1 MKFISKTNTTTKI
14 LLLAIYVAILTSLIL
29 IVSGINKTTNP
40 YKDYGTNPRDENMDI
55 SIRLKER
62 RTAPSGSNDLED
74 QYWDLQVYLHL
85 KDQNAIYRNVTVYTA
100 IEKNDGTF
108 KYEEK
113 TVSVLTGVNADKTL
127 TDATTDRNVFSSYG
141 ATSKTMVYDSTTK
154 EYTKNDGAPD
164 KIYVKVVYTIRE
176 DSKEEQKELT
186 YQCDVIKSTEED
198 FTKYQQTEIYK
209 NEKEEYV
216 DLNIENSPLS
226 VKVKTTLVENE
237 KESDTYRINLYCDPY
252 DEEGNNRMKSAAVAL
267 FLKSKNLKSD
277 KDNYFSDYIEFVQ
290 YYGAIPY
297 LYTIPQLATAYVG
310 DYDVDNLYVYTN
322 INYVNGKTDTSKV
335 YIPVSELPK
344 N

>member
-29 IVSGINKTTNP
+29 IVSGINKATNP
-40 YKDYGTNPRDENMDI
+40 YKDYGTNPSNENMDI

-85 KDQNAIYRNVTVYTA
+85 KDQNAIYRNVTIYTA

>member
-29 IVSGINKTTNP
+29 IVSGINKATNP
-40 YKDYGTNPRDENMDI
+40 YKDYGTNPSDENMDI

>member
-40 YKDYGTNPRDENMDI
+40 YKDYGTNPSDENMDI

>member
-14 LLLAIYVAILTSLIL
+14 LLLAIYVAILTSVIL
-29 IVSGINKTTNP
+29 IVSGLSKTTNP
-40 YKDYGTNPRDENMDI
+40 YKDYGTNPSDENMDI
-55 SIRLKER
+55 CIRLKER

-100 IEKNDGTF
+100 IGKSDGTF

-113 TVSVLTGVNADKTL
+113 TVSVLTGVNADKSL
-127 TDATTDRNVFSSYG
+127 SDAATDRNIFSSYG
-141 ATSKTMVYDSTTK
+141 ATSKTMIYNSTTK

-176 DSKEEQKELT
+176 DSKEEHRQLT

-198 FTKYQQTEIYK
+198 FAKYQKTETYK
-209 NEKEEYV
+209 KEKDDYV
-216 DLNIENSPLS
+216 DLKLENSPLS
-226 VKVKTTLVENE
+226 VKVKTTILDNE
-237 KESDTYRINLYCDPY
+237 KESDTYRVNLYCDPY
-252 DEEGNNRMKSAAVAL
+252 DDEGNNRMESAAIAL

-277 KDNYFSDYIEFVQ
+277 KENYFSDYIEFVQ

-297 LYTIPQLATAYVG
+297 LYTIPQVPTAYVG
-310 DYDVDNLYVYTN
+310 VYDIEDLYVYTN
-322 INYVNGKTDTSKV
+322 INYVNGKTDTSKI

>member
-29 IVSGINKTTNP
+29 IVSGINKATNP
-40 YKDYGTNPRDENMDI
+40 YKDYGTNPSDENMDI

-186 YQCDVIKSTEED
+186 YQ
-198 FTKYQQTEIYK
+198 QTEIYK
-209 NEKEEYV
+209 KEKEEYV

-297 LYTIPQLATAYVG
+297 LYTIQQLATAYVG

>member
-14 LLLAIYVAILTSLIL
+14 LLLAIYVAVITSLIL
-29 IVSGINKTTNP
+29 IVSGINQATNP
-40 YKDYGTNPRDENMDI
+40 YKDYGTNPSDENMDI
-55 SIRLKER
+55 CIRLKER

-74 QYWDLQVYLHL
+74 HYWDLQVYLHL

-100 IEKNDGTF
+100 IGKNDGTF

-113 TVSVLTGVNADKTL
+113 TASILTGVNADKTL
-127 TDATTDRNVFSSYG
+127 TDATTDRNMFSSYG
-141 ATSKTMVYDSTTK
+141 ATSKTMVYNSTTK
-154 EYTKNDGAPD
+154 EFTKNDGAPD
-164 KIYVKVVYTIRE
+164 KIYVKVVYTIRNGE
-176 DSKEEQKELT
+176 TEEHRELT

-198 FTKYQQTEIYK
+198 FSKYQKTETYK
-209 NEKEEYV
+209 NQKEDYV
-216 DLNIENSPLS
+216 DLKIENSPLS
-226 VKVKTTLVENE
+226 VKVKTTLLDDE
-237 KESDTYRINLYCDPY
+237 KESDTYRVNLYCDPY
-252 DEEGNNRMKSAAVAL
+252 DAEGNNRMESAAIAL

-277 KDNYFSDYIEFVQ
+277 KENYFSDYIEFVQ

-310 DYDVDNLYVYTN
+310 AYEMENLYVYTN
-322 INYVNGKTDTSKV
+322 IDYVNGKTDTTKI

>member
-40 YKDYGTNPRDENMDI
+40 YKDYGTNPSDENMDI

-209 NEKEEYV
+209 KEKEEYV

>member
-29 IVSGINKTTNP
+29 IVSGINKATNP
-40 YKDYGTNPRDENMDI
+40 YKDYGTNPSDENMDI

-100 IEKNDGTF
+100 IQKNDGTF

-209 NEKEEYV
+209 KEKEEYV

>member
-29 IVSGINKTTNP
+29 IVSGINKATNP
-40 YKDYGTNPRDENMDI
+40 YKDYSTNPSDENMDI

-209 NEKEEYV
+209 KEKEEYV

>member
-40 YKDYGTNPRDENMDI
+40 YKDYGTNPSDENMDI

-209 NEKEEYV
+209 KEKEEYV

-322 INYVNGKTDTSKV
+322 INYANGKTDTSKV

>member
-29 IVSGINKTTNP
+29 IVSGINKATNP
-40 YKDYGTNPRDENMDI
+40 YKDYGTNPSDENMDI
-55 SIRLKER
+55 CIRLKER
-62 RTAPSGSNDLED
+62 RTAPSGSTDLED

-85 KDQNAIYRNVTVYTA
+85 KDQNTIYRNVTVYTV

-176 DSKEEQKELT
+176 ESKEERKELT

-209 NEKEEYV
+209 KEKEEYV

-252 DEEGNNRMKSAAVAL
+252 DEEGNNRMKSAAGAL

-322 INYVNGKTDTSKV
+322 INYANGKTDTSKV

>member
-29 IVSGINKTTNP
+29 IVSGINKATNP
-40 YKDYGTNPRDENMDI
+40 YKDYGTNPSDENMDI

-322 INYVNGKTDTSKV
+322 INYANGKTDTSKV

>member
-14 LLLAIYVAILTSLIL
+14 LLLAVYVAILTSLIL
-29 IVSGINKTTNP
+29 IVSGINKATNP
-40 YKDYGTNPRDENMDI
+40 YKDYGTNPSDENMDI

-100 IEKNDGTF
+100 IEKNDGSF

-113 TVSVLTGVNADKTL
+113 TASVLTGVNSDKSL
-127 TDATTDRNVFSSYG
+127 SDATTDRNIFSSYG
-141 ATSKTMVYDSTTK
+141 ATSKTMIYSSSTN
-154 EYTKNDGAPD
+154 EYTKNDGAPE

-176 DSKEEQKELT
+176 GSTEEQKVLT
-186 YQCDVIKSTEED
+186 YQCDVIESTEED
-198 FTKYQQTEIYK
+198 FTKYQKTETYK
-209 NEKEEYV
+209 DGKDEYV
-216 DLNIENSPLS
+216 DLKIENSPLS
-226 VKVKTTLVENE
+226 IKFKTTLLEDE
-237 KESDTYRINLYCDPY
+237 KESDTYRVNLYCDPY
-252 DEEGNNRMKSAAVAL
+252 DDNGNNRMESAAIAL

-310 DYDVDNLYVYTN
+310 AYEMEDLYVYTN
-322 INYVNGKTDTSKV
+322 INYVNGKTDTTKV
-335 YIPVSELPK
+335 YIPVSELPE